1 MNDEPKKF
9 ARWRKDMV
17 ERQIIARGVNDPLV
31 IDAMMNVPRHL
42 FVSEALVD
50 SAYGD
55 FPLPIGEGQT
65 ISQPYIV
72 AVMTELLELKPDDR
86 VLEIGTG
93 SGYAAAILS
102 RIAKVVYTIERH
114 TSLADSARR
123 VFDRLGYD
131 NIRLRQGDGS
141 LGWPEAAP
149 FDAIVVTAAAGRIPR
164 ALKDQ
169 LALGGRL
176 VIPVGPPDVQELLRM
191 RRTDGDRYEQETLLA
206 VRFVPLISA
215 EAFS

>member
-1 MNDEPKKF
+1 MHMKNIETLRDTMIEKHLK
-9 ARWRKDMV
+9 
-17 ERQIIARGVNDPLV
+17 ARGLKDEAVLQ
-31 IDAMMNVPRHL
+31 AMAEVPR
-42 FVSEALVD
+42 EAFLPASMADV
-50 SAYGD
+50 AYED
-55 FPLPIGEGQT
+55 APLPIGEGQT

-114 TSLADSARR
+114 APLADGARR

-169 LALGGRL
+169 LAVGGRL
-176 VIPVGPPDVQELLRM
+176 VIPVGPADVQKLLRM
-191 RRTDGDRYEQETLLA
+191 RRTGEERYEQETHFA
-206 VRFVPLISA
+206 VRFVPLIGA
-215 EAFS
+215 EASS